1 MRAKGTAVL
10 VLQQTADDLAVR
22 TDDNMDG
29 GDRSAMAD
37 VCAAA
42 RTSTRARLAHPDSSV
57 AQRILGQVVADTDR

>member
-1 MRAKGTAVL
+1 
-10 VLQQTADDLAVR
+10 VR

-57 AQRILGQVVADTDR
+57 AQRILRQVATDTDR